1 MFQKILKLPIIK
13 RLIPSIIKKL
23 NIKSKNIYRDN
34 VHYNLD
40 LRYFVD
46 RNFYLYGWDEEII
59 KYLNLIIKKNNIN
72 TFLDIGS
79 CWGIYTLKV
88 AKQNPNIKIFS
99 FDVFIENIN
108 RLKLMLQKNKFDNV
122 KTFNLAIGLDK
133 KIEKFAVNEDF
144 SPNYARD
151 LVGKKKIEVQQDKID
166 NLIEYSNKIIAIKI
180 DVERMELDVLKGA
193 VNLLKKN
200 KCFIIVETDQNEINV
215 INFLNSIGYQK
226 IEHNFKTIDSF
237 FSNFNEES

>member
-1 MFQKILKLPIIK
+1 MFKKILKFPIIK

-133 KIEKFAVNEDF
+133 KIEKFAVNEEF

-193 VNLLKKN
+193 ENLLKKN

-215 INFLNSIGYQK
+215 INFLNSIGYHK
-226 IEHNFKTIDSF
+226 IKHNFKTIDSF
-237 FSNFNEES
+237 FSNFQ

>member
-59 KYLNLIIKKNNIN
+59 KYLNLIIQKNNIN
-72 TFLDIGS
+72 IFLDIGS
-79 CWGIYTLKV
+79 CWGVYTLKV

-99 FDVFIENIN
+99 FDVFIENID
-108 RLKLMLQKNKFDNV
+108 RLKLMLEKNKFDNV

-133 KIEKFAVNEDF
+133 RIEKFAVNEEF
-144 SPNYARD
+144 SPNYAKD
-151 LVGKKKIEVQQDKID
+151 STGKKKIEVQQDKID
-166 NLIEYSNKIIAIKI
+166 NLIEYDNEIIAIKI
-180 DVERMELDVLKGA
+180 DVERMEFDVLRGA
-193 VNLLKKN
+193 ENLLKKN
-200 KCFIIVETDQNEINV
+200 RCFIIIETDQNEKNV
-215 INFLNSIGYQK
+215 INFLNSIGYIK
-226 IEHNFKTIDSF
+226 INHNFKTIDSF
-237 FSNFNEES
+237 YSNFL

>member
-1 MFQKILKLPIIK
+1 MFRKILKLPIIK

-23 NIKSKNIYRDN
+23 NIKSKNIYRDS
-34 VHYNLD
+34 VYYNLD

-108 RLKLMLQKNKFDNV
+108 RLKLMLEKNKFDNV

-133 KIEKFAVNEDF
+133 KIEKFAVNEEF

-193 VNLLKKN
+193 ENLLKKN

>member
-1 MFQKILKLPIIK
+1 MFQKILKLPLIK

-133 KIEKFAVNEDF
+133 KIEKFAVNEEF

-166 NLIEYSNKIIAIKI
+166 NLIEYSNEIIAIKI

-193 VNLLKKN
+193 ENLLKKN